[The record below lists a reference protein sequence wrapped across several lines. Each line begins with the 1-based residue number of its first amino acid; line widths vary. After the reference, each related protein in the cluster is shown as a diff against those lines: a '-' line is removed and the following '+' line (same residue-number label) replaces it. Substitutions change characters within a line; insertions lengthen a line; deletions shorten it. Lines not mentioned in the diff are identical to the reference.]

1 MPRYDKY
8 EPYANGSR
16 AQLAADWPRVDA
28 ITGVPYGV
36 GFDATGKIVK
46 GAGTSGIVGV
56 LVLVQATQNDGI
68 KFRAGKWVDF
78 MTSGDI
84 VEWSTTAGVAGVA
97 ATNYYI
103 VAATGAIVAGGAAPA
118 TGQIYLG
125 TTAEAERLIVRY
137 NKVPAAA

>member
-16 AQLAADWPRVDA
+16 AQLAADWPRADA
-28 ITGVPYGV
+28 IAGVPYGV

-46 GAGTSGIVGV
+46 GAGTSGIMGV
-56 LVLVQATQNDGI
+56 LVLVQATQNDGL

-84 VEWSTTAGVAGVA
+84 VEWATSAGVAGVA

-103 VAATGAIVAGGAAPA
+103 VAASGLIVAGGAAA
-118 TGQIYLG
+118 ASGQVYLG